1 MHYLALITNHKM
13 RLFLHCVLLCQ
24 RVHDLVIHHLVG
36 VIAVVGKDGDA
47 AVRESVSVRSSS
59 SAALREQMVTFI
71 DKMQENVA
79 DTEAEIVEWYRE
91 KAESAGVTL
100 TRDDVMDEL
109 AADFAGNMLDDAAL
123 FAKFSKENRTA
134 AQKLLDSLKEFLN
147 KVRGLFTGKYRD
159 MAAQEAYGKD
169 FAELEDIAK
178 QWQAAFDAA
187 ERQAEKTKTAVGKGD
202 GRMML
207 KDYSYDALVR
217 KPDMT
222 LAVVE
227 DADGLTRKEVV
238 DKALDEAKKYGG
250 VNQNG
255 NVYVHVNDT
264 DADVVI
270 SAKAL
275 RHGLDR
281 RFTVNA
287 PATLKVGEILQ
298 NAVRVNELVPK
309 LDTVDATYVL
319 MGAAKNK
326 NNEPYIVQ
334 FVVNRASNEVMS
346 VDVLYAINAKKE
358 PAALLPE
365 ITSVPATL
373 TGSSIS
379 IADLLAYVNRYF
391 PDVLPE
397 SVLRHFGHSERPA
410 GKLGEGATAVSGAEL
425 CERLFQSTPPARGAT
440 AGGGAV
446 AGLPLHFNP
455 RPPRGG
461 RRFMRSKR
469 LTPFSFQSTPPA
481 RGATQAYNNKVESLS
496 ISIHA
501 PREGGDPRSSP
512 APTTAKIFQ
521 STPPA
526 RGRRSVSPHFA
537 GSKVFQSTPP
547 ARGATVAGSN
557 VSLGTNDFNPRPPA
571 RGATSKK

>member
-1 MHYLALITNHKM
+1 MRYLALATNRRM
-13 RLFLHCVLLCQ
+13 WLFLRCVLICQ
-24 RVHDLVIHHLVG
+24 CVHDLVIHHLVG

-71 DKMQENVA
+71 DKMQENGA
-79 DTEAEIVEWYRE
+79 DTEAEIVERYME
-91 KAESAGVTL
+91 AAEQEGVTL
-100 TRDDVMDEL
+100 TRDEVMDEL
-109 AADFAGNMLDDAAL
+109 AADFVGDMLDDAAL

-134 AQKLLDSLKEFLN
+134 AQKLLDSLKEFLA
-147 KVRGLFTGKYRD
+147 KVKTAFTGKHRD

-187 ERQAEKTKTAVGKGD
+187 KRQAEKTKTAAGKGD
-202 GRMML
+202 GARYSM

-222 LAVVE
+222 LAILG
-227 DADGLTRKEVV
+227 DADGLTRKEVI
-238 DKALDEAKKYGG
+238 DKALAEAEKYGG

-264 DADVVI
+264 DTDVVI

-281 RFTVNA
+281 RFSVNA
-287 PATLKVGEILQ
+287 PATLKAGEILQ
-298 NAVRVNELVPK
+298 NAVRINELVPK

-346 VDVLYAINAKKE
+346 VDVLYAINAKTE

-365 ITSVPATL
+365 ITGVPATL
-373 TGSSIS
+373 TGSTIS
-379 IADLLAYVNRYF
+379 IADLLTYVNRYF

-397 SVLRHFGHSERPA
+397 GVLRHFGHSERPA
-410 GKLGEGATAVSGAEL
+410 GKLGEGALFSLKAYSEAEKKDHVKSAKEFFGKTYSWNETGYITTDGTKLDFSGRHDGAPGGQTG
-425 CERLFQSTPPARGAT
+425 RRGDGRDRRGA
-440 AGGGAV
+440 V
-446 AGLPLHFNP
+446 
-455 RPPRGG
+455 
-461 RRFMRSKR
+461 
-469 LTPFSFQSTPPA
+469 
-481 RGATQAYNNKVESLS
+481 
-496 ISIHA
+496 
-501 PREGGDPRSSP
+501 
-512 APTTAKIFQ
+512 
-521 STPPA
+521 
-526 RGRRSVSPHFA
+526 
-537 GSKVFQSTPP
+537 
-547 ARGATVAGSN
+547 
-557 VSLGTNDFNPRPPA
+557 
-571 RGATSKK
+571 

>member
-1 MHYLALITNHKM
+1 M
-13 RLFLHCVLLCQ
+13 R
-24 RVHDLVIHHLVG
+24 
-36 VIAVVGKDGDA
+36 
-47 AVRESVSVRSSS
+47 
-59 SAALREQMVTFI
+59 
-71 DKMQENVA
+71 ENGA
-79 DTEAEIVEWYRE
+79 DTEAEIVERYME
-91 KAESAGVTL
+91 AAEQEGVTL
-100 TRDDVMDEL
+100 ARDGVMDEL
-109 AADFAGNMLDDAAL
+109 AADFAGDMLDDADL

-134 AQKLLDSLKEFLN
+134 AQKLLDSLKEFLA
-147 KVRGLFTGKYRD
+147 KVKTAFTGKYRD
-159 MAAQEAYGKD
+159 MAAQEANGKD

-187 ERQAEKTKTAVGKGD
+187 ERQAEKAKTAAGEGD
-202 GRMML
+202 GVRYSM

-238 DKALDEAKKYGG
+238 DKSLEAAKKYGG

-346 VDVLYAINAKKE
+346 VDVLYAINAKTE
-358 PAALLPE
+358 PAGSLSPE
-365 ITSVPATL
+365 ITGVPATL
-373 TGSSIS
+373 TGSNIS
-379 IADLLAYVNRYF
+379 IADLLTYVNRYF

-410 GKLGEGATAVSGAEL
+410 GKLGEGALFSLKAYSEAEKKDHVKSAKEFFGKTYSWNETGYITTDGTKLDFSG
-425 CERLFQSTPPARGAT
+425 RHDGGPGGQTGRRGDGRDRRGA
-440 AGGGAV
+440 V
-446 AGLPLHFNP
+446 
-455 RPPRGG
+455 
-461 RRFMRSKR
+461 
-469 LTPFSFQSTPPA
+469 
-481 RGATQAYNNKVESLS
+481 
-496 ISIHA
+496 
-501 PREGGDPRSSP
+501 
-512 APTTAKIFQ
+512 
-521 STPPA
+521 
-526 RGRRSVSPHFA
+526 
-537 GSKVFQSTPP
+537 
-547 ARGATVAGSN
+547 
-557 VSLGTNDFNPRPPA
+557 
-571 RGATSKK
+571 

>member
-1 MHYLALITNHKM
+1 M
-13 RLFLHCVLLCQ
+13 
-24 RVHDLVIHHLVG
+24 
-36 VIAVVGKDGDA
+36 
-47 AVRESVSVRSSS
+47 RESVSVRSSS

-71 DKMQENVA
+71 DKMQENGA
-79 DTEAEIVEWYRE
+79 DTEAEIVERYME
-91 KAESAGVTL
+91 AAEQDGVTL
-100 TRDDVMDEL
+100 TRDEVMDEL
-109 AADFAGNMLDDAAL
+109 AADFAGDMLDDAAL

-134 AQKLLDSLKEFLN
+134 AQKLLDSLKEFLA
-147 KVRGLFTGKYRD
+147 KVKTAFTGKYRD

-187 ERQAEKTKTAVGKGD
+187 KRQAEKTKTAAGEGD

-227 DADGLTRKEVV
+227 NADGLTRKEVV
-238 DKALDEAKKYGG
+238 DKALAEAKKYGG

-264 DADVVI
+264 DTDVVI

-281 RFTVNA
+281 RFSVNA
-287 PATLKVGEILQ
+287 PATLKAGEILQ
-298 NAVRVNELVPK
+298 NAVRINELVPK
-309 LDTVDATYVL
+309 LDTIDATYVL
-319 MGAAKNK
+319 MGVAKNK

-346 VDVLYAINAKKE
+346 VDVLYAINAKTE
-358 PAALLPE
+358 PAGSLSPE
-365 ITSVPATL
+365 ITGVPATL

-379 IADLLAYVNRYF
+379 IANLLTYVNRYF

-410 GKLGEGATAVSGAEL
+410 GKLGEGATTVTGAEL
-425 CERLFQSTPPARGAT
+425 CERLFQSTPPREGGRPRPPPPYRRACHFNPRPPEGGDSQTGTPRHPTGKISIHAPPRRGDPIRERS
-440 AGGGAV
+440 
-446 AGLPLHFNP
+446 LPAPRSNFNP

-461 RRFMRSKR
+461 RLCGR
-469 LTPFSFQSTPPA
+469 
-481 RGATQAYNNKVESLS
+481 
-496 ISIHA
+496 
-501 PREGGDPRSSP
+501 RSSP
-512 APTTAKIFQ
+512 
-521 STPPA
+521 
-526 RGRRSVSPHFA
+526 SP
-537 GSKVFQSTPP
+537 V
-547 ARGATVAGSN
+547 N
-557 VSLGTNDFNPRPPA
+557 FNPRPP
-571 RGATSKK
+571 RGGRPLRLPR

>member
-1 MHYLALITNHKM
+1 MHRPHTYAGEYSTVPKC
-13 RLFLHCVLLCQ
+13 R
-24 RVHDLVIHHLVG
+24 

-59 SAALREQMVTFI
+59 SATLREQMVTFI

-79 DTEAEIVEWYRE
+79 DTEAEIVERYM
-91 KAESAGVTL
+91 KAAEQEGVTL
-100 TRDDVMDEL
+100 TQDEVMDEL
-109 AADFAGNMLDDAAL
+109 AADFAGNMMENPDL
-123 FAKFSKENRTA
+123 FREFSQSNRTV
-134 AQKLLDSLKEFLN
+134 AQKLLDSLKEFIA
-147 KVRGLFTGKYRD
+147 KVKSIFTGKARD
-159 MAAQEAYGKD
+159 VAAQEAYGKD
-169 FAELEDIAK
+169 FAE
-178 QWQAAFDAA
+178 QQA
-187 ERQAEKTKTAVGKGD
+187 ERAKTAAGEGD

-227 DADGLTRKEVV
+227 DADGLTRKEVI
-238 DKALDEAKKYGG
+238 DKALEEAKKYGG

-346 VDVLYAINAKKE
+346 VDVLYAINAKK
-358 PAALLPE
+358 
-365 ITSVPATL
+365 
-373 TGSSIS
+373 
-379 IADLLAYVNRYF
+379 NR
-391 PDVLPE
+391 
-397 SVLRHFGHSERPA
+397 
-410 GKLGEGATAVSGAEL
+410 
-425 CERLFQSTPPARGAT
+425 
-440 AGGGAV
+440 
-446 AGLPLHFNP
+446 LHCCQKS
-455 RPPRGG
+455 R
-461 RRFMRSKR
+461 
-469 LTPFSFQSTPPA
+469 
-481 RGATQAYNNKVESLS
+481 
-496 ISIHA
+496 
-501 PREGGDPRSSP
+501 
-512 APTTAKIFQ
+512 
-521 STPPA
+521 
-526 RGRRSVSPHFA
+526 VSP
-537 GSKVFQSTPP
+537 
-547 ARGATVAGSN
+547 
-557 VSLGTNDFNPRPPA
+557 LL
-571 RGATSKK
+571 